1 MSQYCV
7 YCLLS
12 AFFLTFLCVDFR
24 TLAVIFGSDFFVFR
38 QMFSSLRFRFDL
50 FYLHIA
56 VTPDSGVMGP

>member
-24 TLAVIFGSDFFVFR
+24 TIAVIFGLDFFLSPP
-38 QMFSSLRFRFDL
+38 MFSSLRFRFDL

-56 VTPDSGVMGP
+56 VAPDSGVMGP